1 MNYLT
6 TNGKL
11 SRVYHPPLHA
21 GFVQE
26 AIIPVAEFVKEGA
39 DEPIPTPMVGRGEC
53 LDFKYV
59 AEAMAPSVIAE
70 LNLGGAP
77 HYLCNVLKPY
87 SETVHI
93 LTIRSDRKWAPSPIF
108 YDPEVGAGVCHVA
121 GEVLRYAS
129 QFGRT
134 ACWGWNSSPFYYIK
148 DGYGCFASIPS
159 LWHPQT
165 WIMGDVPMYLDKPL
179 TYSRW
184 SPISAMSPIQRR
196 ALVENDYGILFCKAL
211 NYRLSKAKFAQ
222 HFPFRINDRT
232 DETAPYFTPR
242 GVTIE
247 LNDTIGARG

>member
-1 MNYLT
+1 
-6 TNGKL
+6 
-11 SRVYHPPLHA
+11 VYHPPLHA